1 MKKKMNFQEKIDLK
15 IIMLNE
21 QVLCPG
27 KCYRGSLSL
36 NEEGQFLFEE
46 AVTSS
51 RTDRRNPKLFD
62 GKYISLVHMQ
72 NGRYQ
77 CHCRTINAHKVT
89 DPIEL
94 ATGIYNE
101 LLEAFDIIDMAAS
114 NEQDDISKH

>member
-114 NEQDDISKH
+114 NEQDGISKH